1 MKPICLVFIYILC
14 LCANNITSDETNKNK
29 TINFSIKDNSFVNA
43 ELVSCL
49 KTKNSG
55 YSITIKFTNKTNK
68 DIYGMATD
76 CYLYEDDWLI
86 FKNYLFKSYS
96 ASIMIPKNGSAN
108 IVWTDGIASSI
119 NKVVLEIKSTQ

>member
-1 MKPICLVFIYILC
+1 MRW
-14 LCANNITSDETNKNK
+14 E
-29 TINFSIKDNSFVNA
+29 
-43 ELVSCL
+43 

-76 CYLYEDDWLI
+76 YYLYEDDWLI

-108 IVWTDGIASSI
+108 IVWIDGIASSI